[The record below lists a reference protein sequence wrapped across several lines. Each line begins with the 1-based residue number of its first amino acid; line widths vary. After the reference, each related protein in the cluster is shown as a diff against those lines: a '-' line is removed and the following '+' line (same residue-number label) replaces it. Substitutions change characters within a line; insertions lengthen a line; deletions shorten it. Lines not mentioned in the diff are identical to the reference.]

1 MNPKFLSMN
10 NIDWTIEENYLNK
23 DFDFQSS
30 KSAMKFMDEVAKV
43 SDVEQHY
50 PEIHFHSGKTVNVRI
65 AIESETGMGEKDIRL
80 ANLINNIG

>member
-1 MNPKFLSMN
+1 MN
-10 NIDWTIEENYLNK
+10 NIDWTIEGKYLNK

-65 AIESETGMGEKDIRL
+65 AIGSRAKMNDKDIRL

>member
-1 MNPKFLSMN
+1 MN
-10 NIDWTIEENYLNK
+10 NIDWTIENNFMNK

-30 KSAMKFMDEVAKV
+30 KAATVTISAVLIV

-65 AIESETGMGEKDIRL
+65 AIESETGMSEKDIRL

>member
-65 AIESETGMGEKDIRL
+65 AIESGTGMGEKDIRL

>member
-1 MNPKFLSMN
+1 MN
-10 NIDWTIEENYLNK
+10 NIDWTVEENYLNK
-23 DFDFQSS
+23 DFDFQNS

-65 AIESETGMGEKDIRL
+65 AIESETGMDEKDIRL